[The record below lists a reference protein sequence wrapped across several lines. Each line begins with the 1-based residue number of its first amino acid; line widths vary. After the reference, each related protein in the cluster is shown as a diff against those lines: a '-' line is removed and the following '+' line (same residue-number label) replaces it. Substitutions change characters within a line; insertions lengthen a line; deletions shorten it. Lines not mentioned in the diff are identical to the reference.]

1 MTLRPIALAVC
12 AGAVLLVAGVSP
24 LTAQQSPAAVPSAVS
39 TAEIDR
45 DVWLPLVESVK
56 TDDIALMSSTYA
68 PHAVLVTPRTT
79 QAMRDAL
86 AGWGRDMVTNTAKGT
101 RARVEFRFSRR
112 MDGATTAFETGIF
125 NYTTI
130 DSAGVEKPGLYP
142 FEELLAKI
150 DGHWRILMERQ
161 FPATTQA
168 EWDKLPRWP
177 PAR

>member
-1 MTLRPIALAVC
+1 MCVGIGAFA
-12 AGAVLLVAGVSP
+12 AGSIP
-24 LTAQQSPAAVPSAVS
+24 LTAQQTPAAPAAASAS

-56 TDDIALMSSTYA
+56 ADDIALMGSTYA
-68 PHAVLVTPRTT
+68 PHAVLVTPRAT

-86 AGWGRDMVTNTAKGT
+86 AGWGRDMVTNKAKGT
-101 RARVEFRFSRR
+101 RATVEFRFSRR
-112 MDGATTAFETGIF
+112 QDNATTAFEAGIF
-125 NYTTI
+125 RYTTI